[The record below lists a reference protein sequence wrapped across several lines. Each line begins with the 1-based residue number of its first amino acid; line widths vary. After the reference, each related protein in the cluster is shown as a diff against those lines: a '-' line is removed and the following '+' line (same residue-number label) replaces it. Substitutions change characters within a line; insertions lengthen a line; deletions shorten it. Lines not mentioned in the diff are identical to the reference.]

1 MKILVLNAG
10 SSSLKYQ
17 LFNMESSAVLA
28 KGTCERIGAGGT
40 VTHKKT
46 GAEPLFE
53 EIDLKDHGVALA
65 RVLDLLTSDEYG
77 VISSIDEI
85 DAVGHRVV
93 HGGEQLKKSTVVTE
107 SVIKYLETI
116 IPINP
121 LHGPPAIAGIKACM
135 ALMPN
140 VTQVTVIDTSFYS
153 DIEDFRY
160 VYPIPYEFYEQDK
173 IRRYGFHGTSHRY
186 VSAELA
192 KCLGKPIEE
201 LKIITCHLGNGS
213 SITAVDGGIAI
224 DTSMGF
230 TPQEGI
236 AMGTRSGSIDPT
248 VVTYLMKTKG
258 YTADEVEN
266 ILNKKSGLL
275 GISGLSNDCR
285 NVSEAAANGDERAN
299 LAIKILTNGIK
310 KHIGAY
316 VAEMNGLDAVV
327 FTAGIGENQ
336 WNIREKVCR
345 DMEYL
350 GIEIDE
356 EKNKNFTRGI
366 PFDISKEGAH
376 VATWIIPTD
385 EEYMIALDTE
395 ALAKNKN

>member
-17 LFNMESSAVLA
+17 LFNMESSLVLA

-40 VTHKKT
+40 ITHKRT
-46 GAEPLFE
+46 DAEPFFE
-53 EIDLKDHGVALA
+53 ELELSDHGVALSK
-65 RVLDLLTSDEYG
+65 VLSLLCSAEHG
-77 VISSIDEI
+77 VISSVDEI
-85 DAVGHRVV
+85 DAVGHRVA
-93 HGGEQLKKSTVVTE
+93 HGGEQLKKSSIVTE

-116 IPINP
+116 VPINP
-121 LHGPPAIAGIKACM
+121 LHGPPAIAGIKACVE
-135 ALMPN
+135 LMPS
-140 VTQVTVIDTSFYS
+140 VTQVAVFDTSFYS

-160 VYPIPYEFYEQDK
+160 VYPIPYEFYENDK

-192 KCLGKPIEE
+192 KLLGKPIEE

-213 SITAVDGGIAI
+213 SITAVDGGKAI

-258 YTADEVEN
+258 YSAEEIEN

-275 GISGLSNDCR
+275 GVSGVSNDCR
-285 NVSEAAANGDERAN
+285 NISEAAANGNKRAE
-299 LAIKILTNGIK
+299 LAQKILINGIK

-316 VAEMNGLDAVV
+316 AAEMNGLDAVV
-327 FTAGIGENQ
+327 FTAGIGENDAY
-336 WNIREKVCR
+336 IREKVCES
-345 DMEYL
+345 MEYL
-350 GIEIDE
+350 GIKIDKD
-356 EKNKNFTRGI
+356 KNANFQRGVAL
-366 PFDISKEGAH
+366 DITAKDSK
-376 VATWIIPTD
+376 VAVWMIPTN
-385 EEYMIALDTE
+385 EEYMIAIDTQR
-395 ALAKNKN
+395 LASK